1 MTSPSS
7 QPETDT
13 SCGVLNC
20 FALGLQ
26 LVNMMFNPQSVFRAL
41 SYAAHNAL
49 LVWLHV
55 LRNLAIRAAVR
66 ISDKSLSC
74 LRRFGALS
82 AARAA

>member
-49 LVWLHV
+49 LVW
-55 LRNLAIRAAVR
+55 RIRRLPRAVCVR
-66 ISDKSLSC
+66 WLLK
-74 LRRFGALS
+74 
-82 AARAA
+82 